1 MIDRIKEKTG
11 ICIPPDKTCDQL
23 IAGDP
28 GMEIRKIGATFMAT
42 VDVIREAVKQDV
54 NFIIT
59 HEPTWFNGI
68 DRTDWAAQDPVYLEK
83 KKLIEDSHIAI
94 WRFHDHMHI
103 GHKDEIYMGF
113 EKEFG
118 WGPYRVQIT
127 DLERYG
133 EKDPQKA
140 SFWKN
145 FGAVYQIPK
154 TTLKELSAFFREK
167 AAMDVIRIVGD
178 PDMEVERV
186 SVLVG
191 GGSLGLG
198 REEAPMI
205 QMFQENVDVVVCGDI
220 TEWTLSAYVR
230 DAAMLG
236 MRKGMLVLGHERS
249 EEWGMKYLP
258 EWLEPIAEGIPAVF
272 LDAGEPFVW
281 SKGRD
286 VSRI

>member
-1 MIDRIKEKTG
+1 MTVQEMIDRIKEKTG
-11 ICIPPDKTCDQL
+11 AQIPEDKTCDQL
-23 IAGDP
+23 MTGSPD
-28 GMEIRKIGATFMAT
+28 MEIKKIGCTFMAT
-42 VDVIREAVKQDV
+42 VDVIREAAAQGI

-68 DRTDWAAQDPVYLEK
+68 DRTEWAVEDPVYLEK
-83 KKLIEDSHIAI
+83 KKLIEEKQIAI

-103 GHKDEIYMGF
+103 GHQDEIYTGF

-118 WGPYRVQIT
+118 WKDYRVEIK
-127 DLERYG
+127 DVERYG
-133 EKDPQKA
+133 EEDPSRA
-140 SFWKN
+140 EFWKH

-154 TTLKELSAFFREK
+154 TTLKGLADFFKEK
-167 AAMDVIRIVGD
+167 AGMDVIQIVGN

-198 REEAPMI
+198 REEAPMV
-205 QMFQENVDVVVCGDI
+205 QMFRENVDVAVCGDI

-230 DAAMLG
+230 DAAMMG

-249 EEWGMKYLP
+249 EEWGMKHLP
-258 EWLEPIAEGIPAVF
+258 EWLEKVAGGIPAVF
-272 LDAGEPFVW
+272 LDAGEPF
-281 SKGRD
+281 SYL
-286 VSRI
+286 